1 MKKLITLLL
10 VLAGILS
17 TANAANITR
26 RIWAYCDLDGEW
38 QSSGNSIRIHYY
50 KSDGTDIT
58 SWDASG
64 SQYMTR
70 WNSTNWFYYDITAD
84 ETALSSVKVI
94 IRANSGDKQ
103 TYPYNNDEENMDL
116 VNKCYKLKV
125 ETISET
131 NRATVSELKY
141 YLLNTNTST
150 RTEMT
155 TTDCCTFKAT
165 IDNQTSP
172 VTNYYVVA
180 PSFAFSDDFSTT
192 YWGLVLRPWKEHQT
206 LAFEDVSGRYYF
218 AEDGNLN
225 SWNTNNVPVHFELSL
240 HTLTWSYDVSAYIER
255 TLPAAAE
262 GYATFSS
269 SYDVIPDPN
278 LESVKYA
285 SAINTST
292 GKITWEN
299 FDGTGIHSSDG
310 ALLKGTAGETY
321 KFTPATSALAK
332 GTNYLKPIVSETT
345 LAQKGTGTKNYILT
359 KRTTINTDAELCF
372 YLVNA
377 LGSKCAAGTA
387 YLEVPT
393 SGEGAREFFPVIW
406 DESASVEGIEV
417 DTQNKGISVYDL
429 QGRRVNNP
437 KKGLYIVNGKKVAIK

>member
-1 MKKLITLLL
+1 MKKLFTLL
-10 VLAGILS
+10 ILIGGFACS
-17 TANAANITR
+17 MSAANITR
-26 RIWAYCDLDGEW
+26 RIWAYCDWDGEW
-38 QSSGNSIRIHYY
+38 QSSGNSIRIHYF

-58 SWDASG
+58 SWDASAT
-64 SQYMTR
+64 QYMTR

-94 IRANSGDKQ
+94 IRGNTGNQ
-103 TYPYNNDEENMDL
+103 TYTYDNDEENMDL

-125 ETISET
+125 ENISKT

-141 YLLNTNTST
+141 YLLNTTTST

-165 IDNQTSP
+165 IDNQSSP
-172 VTNYYVVA
+172 VINNYVVA

-192 YWGLVLRPWKEHQT
+192 YWGLVLRPLTEHQT
-206 LAFEDVSGRYYF
+206 LAFEDVSGRSYF
-218 AEDGNLN
+218 AADGNLN

-269 SYDVIPDPN
+269 SYNVIPDPN

-292 GKITWEN
+292 GKITWKN

-310 ALLKGTAGETY
+310 ALLKGIAGNTY
-321 KFTPATSALAK
+321 KFTPATSASAK
-332 GTNYLKPIVSETT
+332 ETNYLKPIVSATT
-345 LAQKGTGTKNYILT
+345 LAQTGTGTKNYILT
-359 KRTTINTDAELCF
+359 KRTTTNPDAELCF

-393 SGEGAREFFPVIW
+393 SGAREFFPVIW